1 MKATSLI
8 ILIFFFSLQL
18 SKADIP
24 VTVTNPSNTTPNLS
38 SVYSSFA
45 LALADLNL
53 VTAMTGPVTLTLAG
67 SNSESAPVTGFTIGS
82 ASLNAALN
90 SVNTVNINTSG
101 GTVTLNAGT
110 GGTGTP
116 GTAVQDG
123 ILNLAGADWITIDGL
138 TLADGNTVNPE
149 TMEYGIGLF
158 KAGVSDGCQ
167 NNTIKNCSITL
178 NRINNATGTA
188 PATEGSRGINIVNS
202 TSSAQTTI
210 LTVTSAAGSN
220 SNNKFY
226 SNTIQN
232 CNIGISLIG
241 FAAVSPFTLADTGND
256 IGGSSAATGN
266 SILNFGGAPA
276 AVNLSA
282 GIKTL
287 AQYDINIS
295 YNIINSNNGSGVNH
309 PTMLRGILN
318 GAAVSANVS
327 ITNNT
332 ISLKCGA
339 TASSLTAIENS
350 AGATAAGNTVS
361 INNNTITGC
370 AYPTATTG
378 SFTAIDNF
386 NVSAAILNIN
396 SNSILNNQTNSV
408 SGATNFIRVS
418 GIQTVALNINNNN
431 MSGMTFNAANS
442 GLLTG
447 IANTNAVVTASLSI
461 SGNNFE
467 SINYSVPSSGINM
480 YINWTSATN
489 TTANINSNK
498 FTNLN
503 VLTSGSV
510 TFLKRNANAMT
521 STGNEHCDSNSIVTG
536 FFKGRSGGIVTF
548 FKAGA
553 GGCPNGSQMTE
564 NFNNFSNVTLS
575 GTTTV
580 DCWINTEGVGSS
592 SGPSKTINNNTFS
605 NITTGGSAF
614 MGISTGSSG
623 ANSSIS
629 NNTISN
635 ITNTNGIIGINIG
648 SSNGQGTH
656 TCAFNTLSN
665 LSGNSVSALQGGSS
679 FINSMYINNNK
690 IGPATANGTGSQ
702 LYGINL
708 VFGKTNNIFMNKI
721 YDLVNNNISGSVT
734 GITVANSLSVTP
746 GAVNNIYNNLIG
758 NLRAPFKNGLS
769 DAIKGIN
776 LGNFND
782 TALSLVYYNTVYIPA
797 QVSSGTNF
805 SSAAI
810 YHTAYTSSSTS
821 DLYLRNNILVNLA
834 TPKGSGNSVA
844 FRRSSG
850 LDSTLANYN
859 STSNNNLFY
868 AGTPGAANLI
878 YNDGTSTASTLAEY
892 KAGVFT
898 AGTIAP
904 RDAQSVTENPN
915 FSSTTGSSPDFLHIN
930 TAIPTQIESGASV
943 IPGFNNDFDNQPR
956 YPNAGYPL
964 NISTPAT
971 APDIGAD
978 EFGYTSANQTLT
990 LKNRIQGIQGNRRD
1004 TLTINLRSSAS
1015 PYNIIESKKNVFD
1028 SVSGVTVVSFSLAVN
1043 GTSYYLEV
1051 RHRNSIATWSAAPVL
1066 CSSNA
1071 MSYDF
1076 TSGLSQAY
1084 GSNQI
1089 SVSGVPS
1096 FYGGDVNQDETIDAS
1111 DVSETDN
1118 DAFSSVSG
1126 YVRTDVTGDDFVD
1139 AADVSIVD
1147 NNAFNA
1153 VSVVRP

>member
-1 MKATSLI
+1 MKTI
-8 ILIFFFSLQL
+8 ILILLIFVLCVQT
-18 SKADIP
+18 SKADVP
-24 VTVTNPSNTTPNLS
+24 VTVTNPLNTTPNLS
-38 SVYSSFA
+38 AGYSSLA
-45 LALADLNL
+45 LALSDLNL
-53 VTAMTGPVTLTLAG
+53 VTSMTGPVILTLAG
-67 SNSESAPVTGFTIGS
+67 GNSETAPVTGFIIGS
-82 ASLNAALN
+82 ASINPLL
-90 SVNTVNINTSG
+90 SSTNTVTIVSSG
-101 GTVTLNAGT
+101 GIVTLNAGS

-123 ILNLAGADWITIDGL
+123 ILILNGADWITIDGL
-138 TLADGNTVNPE
+138 TLTDGNTTNPE
-149 TMEYGIGLF
+149 TMEFGIGLF

-188 PATEGSRGINIVNS
+188 PASEGSRGINIVNATS
-202 TSSAQTTI
+202 TAQTVNLNVTSSN
-210 LTVTSAAGSN
+210 GSN

-232 CNIGISLIG
+232 CNIGIALIG

-256 IGGSSAATGN
+256 VGGNSAATGN
-266 SILNFGGAPA
+266 TIINFGGAPS
-276 AVNLSA
+276 AVNVAA

-287 AQYDINIS
+287 AQYGNNIS

-318 GAAVSANVS
+318 GAAVSANVTV
-327 ITNNT
+327 TNNT
-332 ISLKCGA
+332 ITLKCGA
-339 TASSLTAIENS
+339 TASSLTAIENQ

-370 AYPTATTG
+370 TYPTATTG
-378 SFTAIDNF
+378 TFTAIDNF
-386 NVSAAILNIN
+386 NVSAATLNIN
-396 SNSILNNQTNSV
+396 SNSILNNQTNST
-408 SGATNFIRVS
+408 SGATNFIRIS
-418 GIQTVALNINNNN
+418 GVQTVALNINNNN
-431 MSGMTFNAANS
+431 MNGMTFNAANS

-447 IANTNAVVTASLSI
+447 ISNTNAIVTASLSI
-461 SGNNFE
+461 RGNNFE
-467 SINYSVPSSGINM
+467 NIIYSAPGTGSNT

-503 VLTSGSV
+503 VNTTGSV

-521 STGNEHCDSNSIVTG
+521 ASGNEHCDSNSIVTG
-536 FFKGRSGGIVTF
+536 FNKGRAGGTVTF
-548 FKAGA
+548 FTAGA
-553 GGCPNGSQMTE
+553 GGCPTGSQMTE
-564 NFNNFSNVTLS
+564 SFNNFSNVTLT
-575 GTTTV
+575 GATAV
-580 DCWINTEGVGSS
+580 DCWINTEGAGSS
-592 SGPSKTINNNTFS
+592 SGPLKIINNNTFS

-614 MGISTGSSG
+614 MGISTNFSG

-635 ITNTNGIIGINIG
+635 ITNTNAIVGINIG
-648 SSNGQGTH
+648 LSNGLGTH
-656 TCAFNTLSN
+656 TCAFNILSN
-665 LSGNSVSALQGGSS
+665 LSGSSLSAIQGGSS
-679 FINSMYINNNK
+679 FVTTMRINNNI
-690 IGPATANGTGSQ
+690 IGPASVNGTGSQ

-708 VFGKTNNIFMNKI
+708 VFGKTNNVFMNKI
-721 YDLVNNNISGSVT
+721 FDLVNNDNSGSVV
-734 GITVANSLSVTP
+734 GISVANEISVTS
-746 GAVNNIYNNLIG
+746 GAGNNIYNNLIG
-758 NLRAPFKNGLS
+758 NLRTPFRNGTS
-769 DAIKGIN
+769 DGITGIS
-776 LGNFND
+776 LGNFI
-782 TALSLVYYNTVYIPA
+782 ASAFSQVYYNTVYIPA
-797 QVSSGTNF
+797 QVSSGANF

-810 YHTAYTSSSTS
+810 YHTAYTSSLTST
-821 DLYLRNNILVNLA
+821 LYLRNNILINLA
-834 TPKGSGNSVA
+834 TPNGTGNSVA

-850 LDSTLANYN
+850 LANTLANYN
-859 STSNNNLFY
+859 SASNNNLFY

-878 YNDGTSTASTLAEY
+878 YSDGISTASTLAAY

-915 FSSTTGSSPDFLHIN
+915 FKSITGSSSDFLHIN
-930 TAIPTQIESGASV
+930 TTIPTQIESGASV
-943 IPGFNNDFDNQPR
+943 IAGFINDYDNQPR
-956 YPNAGYPL
+956 YPNAGYPV
-964 NISTPAT
+964 NFATPST

-1004 TLTINLRSSAS
+1004 TLTVNLRSSAS

-1028 SVSGVTVVSFSLAVN
+1028 SVTGVTAVSFSLAVN

-1071 MSYDF
+1071 MSCDF
-1076 TSGLSQAY
+1076 TLGLSQAY

-1096 FYGGDVNQDETIDAS
+1096 FYSGDVNQDETIDAS

-1147 NNAFNA
+1147 NNAFNS
-1153 VSVVRP
+1153 VSAITP